1 MSENYLFETLAVIIK
16 TQDNKYFQVALTDEM
31 IECLRIYLKNY
42 FDNGIIKVLPDEIIG
57 MEIIS
62 KQKL

>member
-1 MSENYLFETLAVIIK
+1 MENYLFETMAVIVK
-16 TQDNKYFQVALTDEM
+16 TKDNKYFQVALTDEM
-31 IECLRIYLKNY
+31 IECLRIDLKNY
-42 FDNGIIKVLPDEIIG
+42 FDKGIIKVLPDEIKG